1 MALRNRSKKRII
13 ERARLAA
20 NNDYEHA
27 AAAAAAAEARH
38 SRRPVLRHPER
49 IKTVRDYKLNRF
61 LARI

>member
-20 NNDYEHA
+20 NNNYEQ

>member
-20 NNDYEHA
+20 NNNYEQ
-27 AAAAAAAEARH
+27 AAAAAAEARH